1 MKIAGLQKLTLL
13 DYPGK
18 LACTVFFG
26 GCNFRCPFCHNW
38 ELLDGDFQ
46 PEMDENALIS
56 FLESRK
62 GMLDGVCISGGE
74 PLMSERIV
82 PLIEKIHAMGFS
94 VKIDTNG
101 SYPDRL
107 KRLIDE
113 KLIDYVAMDIKNSP
127 EKYPETTGGFANMEK
142 IGRSIDLLIHGNT
155 SYEFRTTVVD
165 ELHSEE
171 DFHAIGRLIRGA
183 EKWFLQAFQDRDTVP
198 YEGLHAPTAD
208 QMERYVS
215 VMRQYVNN
223 AEIRG

>member
-56 FLESRK
+56 FLEGHRR
-62 GMLDGVCISGGE
+62 MLDGVCISGGE
-74 PLMSERIV
+74 PLMSDV
-82 PLIEKIHAMGFS
+82 VFPVIEKIHAMGYAI
-94 VKIDTNG
+94 KIDTNG

-107 KRLIDE
+107 KRLIDA
-113 KLIDYVAMDIKNSP
+113 KWIDYVAMDVKNSP
-127 EKYPETTGGFANMEK
+127 EKYAETAGGFSDMEK
-142 IGRSIDLLIHGNT
+142 IRRSIDLLLHGNT
-155 SYEFRTTVVD
+155 PYEFRTTVVD
-165 ELHSEE
+165 ELHCEE
-171 DFHAIGRLIRGA
+171 DFHAMGKLIRGA
-183 EKWFLQAFQDRDTVP
+183 EKWFLQAFQDRETVP
-198 YEGLHAPTAD
+198 YEGLHAPSEEK
-208 QMERYVS
+208 MKIYLS
-215 VMRQYVNN
+215 IMRRYVNN